1 MAIAWPDGLCPS
13 EMTWGVVYN
22 NRAFTSSLS
31 NAQQIVGYPGAY
43 WQCQLTFSALSREEE
58 RVLTAFIGRLQGM
71 FGTFNLPAFTR
82 TRSDSIGAPVVVT
95 ANAQASFMRL
105 GGVTPS
111 KKVFS
116 MGDYITISGEMF
128 EVVDDAT
135 SAANGQVVVN
145 LNKRIRKAI
154 AAGAAVE
161 YKAPYAEMRRTSD
174 THALTVRPVVA
185 NGALEFREA
194 F

>member
-116 MGDYITISGEMF
+116 MGDYITIAGEMF

-145 LNKRIRKAI
+145 LNKRIRKTI
-154 AAGAAVE
+154 TAGAAVE
-161 YKAPYAEMRRTSD
+161 YKVPYAEMRRTGDS
-174 THALTVRPVVA
+174 HSFTVRPLVS
-185 NGALEFREA
+185 NGSLEFREA

>member
-145 LNKRIRKAI
+145 LNKRIRKTI

>member
-1 MAIAWPDGLCPS
+1 MAIAWPAGLCPN

-22 NRAFTSSLS
+22 NRAFTSTLS

-43 WQCQLTFSALSREEE
+43 WQCQLTFSALTRDQE

-71 FGTFNLPAFTR
+71 FNTFNLPAFTR
-82 TRSDSIGAPVVVT
+82 TRKDNIGSPVVVT
-95 ANAQASFMRL
+95 ATAQAVSMRL
-105 GGVTPS
+105 GGMSAS

-116 MGDYITISGEMF
+116 MGDYITVGGVLF
-128 EVVDDAT
+128 EITDDAT
-135 SAANGQVVVN
+135 SDANGQVVVAV
-145 LNKRIRKAI
+145 NKPIRKTFTP
-154 AAGAAVE
+154 GTAVE

-174 THALTVRPVVA
+174 SHALSMKPLTSNVS
-185 NGALEFREA
+185 LEFREA

>member
-1 MAIAWPDGLCPS
+1 MAIAWPEGLCPS

-22 NRAFTSSLS
+22 NRAFTSTLS

-58 RVLTAFIGRLQGM
+58 RILTAFIGRLQGM
-71 FGTFNLPAFTR
+71 FNTFNLPAFTR
-82 TRSDSIGAPVVVT
+82 KRTDSIGAPVVVT
-95 ANAQASFMRL
+95 AVAQASSMRL

-116 MGDYITISGEMF
+116 MGDYITIGGVMF
-128 EVVDDAT
+128 EVVDNAT
-135 SAANGQVVVN
+135 SNAAGEVVVN
-145 LNKRIRKAI
+145 VNKPIRNNI
-154 AAGAAVE
+154 AAGAVVE

-174 THALTVRPVVA
+174 THALTVRPLVA